1 MKALWLDE
9 LPSQAVLDGIEPFP
23 ASERSKL
30 ELSPVSFGPEQILP
44 TFSTSDLEAY
54 ETSVLAELGFL

>member
-9 LPSQAVLDGIEPFP
+9 LPSQAVLDGIESFS

-30 ELSPVSFGPEQILP
+30 ELSPVSFGPEQILLS
-44 TFSTSDLEAY
+44 FSTPDLEAY
-54 ETSVLAELGFL
+54 ELSVLADLDLL